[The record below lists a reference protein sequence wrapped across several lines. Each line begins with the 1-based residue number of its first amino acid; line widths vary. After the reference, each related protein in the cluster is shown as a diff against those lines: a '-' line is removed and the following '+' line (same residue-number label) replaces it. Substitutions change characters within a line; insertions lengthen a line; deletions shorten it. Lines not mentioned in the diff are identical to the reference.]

1 MINLNNFVLS
11 TQSSHH
17 PQQQQHHQLHR
28 PVPPTMVAQP
38 HAPTPPLFI
47 VIQSPQQ
54 QQPPTT
60 QQFCH
65 SMGTPTATTTAAP
78 MMFLQP
84 APASTQSSLQVSPS
98 LSPHPLSHQHHHH
111 HHHLPFGQQHQQQH
125 SIFGTPT
132 QNRSM
137 PTTPTTTVAMP
148 TQGLT
153 GMCATHG
160 KLRALSA
167 LRPHP
172 MKPGKFVCVESNVC
186 VRLQTRVTGAS
197 TLPTL
202 PVNPTNNNNNNNA
215 ANPAVM
221 KNRRFSESD
230 KKDIVGAVSYLTL
243 RSEEEKKKK
252 TTHEDDDDD
261 DDDPTAILKDFV
273 LAMGRRHSA
282 DPSST
287 PEGDTLDLADD
298 VFSKFEREYRST
310 TATSGDGGAV
320 TPSSRKMSTQDPGGV
335 GDTFNGGLKCPPPID
350 L

>member
-11 TQSSHH
+11 TQQSSH

-54 QQPPTT
+54 QQPTT

-111 HHHLPFGQQHQQQH
+111 HHHHLPFG
-125 SIFGTPT
+125 FGTPT

-137 PTTPTTTVAMP
+137 PTTPTTAVPMP

-186 VRLQTRVTGAS
+186 VRLQTRVTTGAS

-202 PVNPTNNNNNNNA
+202 PVNPTNNNNNSNA
-215 ANPAVM
+215 TPPYANPAVM

-310 TATSGDGGAV
+310 TTSGDDGAV
-320 TPSSRKMSTQDPGGV
+320 TPGSRKMSTQDPGGV